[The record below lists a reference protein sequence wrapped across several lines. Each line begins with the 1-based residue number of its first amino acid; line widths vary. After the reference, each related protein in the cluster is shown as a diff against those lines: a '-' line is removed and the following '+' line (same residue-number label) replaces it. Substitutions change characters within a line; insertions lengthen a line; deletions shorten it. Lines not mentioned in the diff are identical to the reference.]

1 MRNYQFVTWF
11 PKWCGVGFE
20 RLDATQNSMG
30 LIYRWWLALGWWEI
44 RRWANPPARDAQDG
58 EGVPK

>member
-30 LIYRWWLALGWWEI
+30 LIYRWWLALGFWEV
-44 RRWANPPARDAQDG
+44 RRWAKPPARDAQDAQDG
-58 EGVPK
+58 E